1 MDNICSR
8 TCNSSIRLLSMLLT
22 VLISILWTR
31 FESGSKE
38 RTLYTRLLVCA
49 TLTLAYPKYYAYYM
63 LLTCKI
69 TLLL

>member
-1 MDNICSR
+1 
-8 TCNSSIRLLSMLLT
+8 MLLT